1 MKLTIDIDCTAQE
14 ARDFLGLPDVREM
27 QARLLKDLEDRLKA
41 GIVGGDPEALVKQWL
56 PLTLEGME
64 RMQRAFWSGLSSGGS
79 ASGGPGGRKP

>member
-14 ARDFLGLPDVREM
+14 AREFLGLPDVRDM

-41 GIVGGDPEALVKQWL
+41 NIAAVEPEALMKQWL

-64 RMQRAFWSGLSSGGS
+64 QMQRAFWSGLSGA
-79 ASGGPGGRKP
+79 ASGGRKP